1 MSAVSDIKS
10 QLDLAQVAQL
20 LGTDEA
26 TAGQAVDQALESLVG
41 TMDANVGDP
50 DQALGLTRALGDHV
64 DAASEVDLA
73 QVDTA
78 DGEKI
83 VGHVFSTDQIQ
94 ALSQGAGGS
103 LIRKL
108 LPILAPIVM
117 GYLASK
123 LDAYMRGQTGGAAA
137 QAPTA
142 PAQQPSGGL
151 GDILG
156 GMLGGGPGSAGGGL
170 GVILGS
176 ILGGAAAGGAA
187 GGAASGGLGD
197 ILGGI
202 LGDQGGAAEPAPRQ
216 QAPQPQAPAGADG
229 PFRAPTTGGTTL
241 DAGTPTAPQQQ
252 TQQAPG
258 GVDAGGVLGGILSD
272 LLRGRR

>member
-10 QLDLAQVAQL
+10 QLDVAQIAQL

-41 TMDANVGDP
+41 TMDANVADP

-64 DAASEVDLA
+64 GSGDVTAE

-83 VGHVFSTDQIQ
+83 VSHVYSADQIQ
-94 ALSQGAGGS
+94 ALSSGAGGG

-123 LDAYMRGQTGGAAA
+123 LDGYMRGQTGGRG
-137 QAPTA
+137 A
-142 PAQQPSGGL
+142 PAGRQESPGGLGDVLGGMVGGGAGGSGGL
-151 GDILG
+151 GDLLG
-156 GMLGGGPGSAGGGL
+156 QVLG
-170 GVILGS
+170 
-176 ILGGAAAGGAA
+176 GGAA

-197 ILGGI
+197 LLGGI
-202 LGDQGGAAEPAPRQ
+202 LGDRGAPAQPPSPAQTPPAAAPGSEGPFRSPAPGDTSLNAGTPEAAPAHPAPR
-216 QAPQPQAPAGADG
+216 PQ
-229 PFRAPTTGGTTL
+229 
-241 DAGTPTAPQQQ
+241 DAGS
-252 TQQAPG
+252 G
-258 GVDAGGVLGGILSD
+258 DAGGILGGILSD

>member
-83 VGHVFSTDQIQ
+83 VGHVFSNDQIQ

-108 LPILAPIVM
+108 LP
-117 GYLASK
+117 
-123 LDAYMRGQTGGAAA
+123 
-137 QAPTA
+137 
-142 PAQQPSGGL
+142 
-151 GDILG
+151 
-156 GMLGGGPGSAGGGL
+156 SAGKKNCNSLKGPWPSCCMVGTIGGS
-170 GVILGS
+170 GS
-176 ILGGAAAGGAA
+176 VETSNSN
-187 GGAASGGLGD
+187 ASWFASRKEICVTVPANNPMIGKRCVRVRGD
-197 ILGGI
+197 K
-202 LGDQGGAAEPAPRQ
+202 
-216 QAPQPQAPAGADG
+216 
-229 PFRAPTTGGTTL
+229 
-241 DAGTPTAPQQQ
+241 
-252 TQQAPG
+252 
-258 GVDAGGVLGGILSD
+258 
-272 LLRGRR
+272 

>member
-50 DQALGLTRALGDHV
+50 AQALGLTRALGDHV
-64 DAASEVDLA
+64 DASGEVDLA

-83 VGHVFSTDQIQ
+83 VGHVYSNDQIQ
-94 ALSQGAGGS
+94 ALSNGAGGS

-108 LPILAPIVM
+108 LPILAPLVM

-123 LDAYMRGQTGGAAA
+123 LDAYMRGQTGGAAP
-137 QAPTA
+137 APSA
-142 PAQQPSGGL
+142 PAQEPSGGL

-156 GMLGGGPGSAGGGL
+156 GMLGGGQGSAGGAGGL
-170 GVILGS
+170 GD
-176 ILGGAAAGGAA
+176 ILGGILGGGA

-202 LGDQGGAAEPAPRQ
+202 LGDQGGAPAQAPQQ
-216 QAPQPQAPAGADG
+216 QAPQQQAPQAPPAPAPAAADSM
-229 PFRAPTTGGTTL
+229 
-241 DAGTPTAPQQQ
+241 DAKIEQLKK
-252 TQQAPG
+252 
-258 GVDAGGVLGGILSD
+258 LGELYDNGILTD
-272 LLRGRR
+272 EEFAAQKAKLLG

>member
-83 VGHVFSTDQIQ
+83 VGHVFSNDQIQ

-123 LDAYMRGQTGGAAA
+123 LDSYMRGQTGGAT

-156 GMLGGGPGSAGGGL
+156 GMLGGGQGSAGGGGL
-170 GVILGS
+170 GDILGS

-202 LGDQGGAAEPAPRQ
+202 LGDQSGAAEPAPRQ
-216 QAPQPQAPAGADG
+216 QAPQAQAPTGSDG
-229 PFRAPTTGGTTL
+229 PFRVPTTGGTSL
-241 DAGTPTAPQQQ
+241 DAGTPAAPQQQ